1 MTPVGSRLQLK
12 LDDEVRRMANEW
24 FFKWHYIGRDGPVEI
39 DSFRG
44 KPIVYGGIKF
54 SGSAHI
60 VYWETIQYY
69 LRKKFSTVFDD
80 LETEIKPYPVEVRR
94 GAIEEG
100 ERLLQA
106 FAGRIR
112 RMAIEKDRILRGDGM
127 NFPTEHDFGSWNG
140 AGAREITTR
149 ADSLMRIYGEPEEE
163 EQASFRE
170 KANAVWDEHRW
181 WIGPLGLAIAVIGL
195 FSVS

>member
-69 LRKKFSTVFDD
+69 LRKKISTTFDE
-80 LETEIKPYPVEVRR
+80 LETEIKPYPVEIRR
-94 GAIEEG
+94 EAMHES
-100 ERLLQA
+100 ERLVQT
-106 FAGRIR
+106 FASRIR

-127 NFPTEHDFGSWNG
+127 NFPAEHDFGKWSG
-140 AGAREITTR
+140 AGPGDIKVR
-149 ADSLMRIYGEPEEE
+149 ADSLLRIYGETVR
-163 EQASFRE
+163 EQTSFWQ

-181 WIGPLGLAIAVIGL
+181 WIGGLGFAIGL
-195 FSVS
+195 VGLLSIF